1 MGNSGVGAVFRAST
15 LDGEKAWQACL
26 KYGSFALAAR
36 HLINPATERPYSPR
50 SVELRAYA
58 YAMKNQ
64 EKIRPDWEAEARR
77 AGVVPDEAAWKRRL
91 ASMAH
96 VVYYYSPRKY
106 DKFIADN
113 GLQDYVR

>member
-1 MGNSGVGAVFRAST
+1 MGNSGVGALWRAST
-15 LDGEKAWQACL
+15 LDGKEAWDACV

-36 HLINPATERPYSPR
+36 HLINPATDRPYTPR
-50 SVELRAYA
+50 TVELRAYK
-58 YAMKNQ
+58 YAMYNQ
-64 EKIRPDWEAEARR
+64 DKIRADWESEARR
-77 AGVVPDEAAWKRRL
+77 AGVVPDETAWKKRL

-113 GLQDYVR
+113 GLQDYVG